1 MYVIFK
7 AKKVPRDVEGLQDEN
22 LKLNANY
29 SAWMNTVSFENWID
43 VIWTSFSKRFPRTL
57 LIMDSFKVHTSPSA
71 LKKLEELNTDVLIIP
86 GGLTFY
92 TQPLD
97 VYVNGPVKARI
108 KQYWQDYMISTE
120 ENPNT
125 GIFNII

>member
-1 MYVIFK
+1 
-7 AKKVPRDVEGLQDEN
+7 
-22 LKLNANY
+22 
-29 SAWMNTVSFENWID
+29 
-43 VIWTSFSKRFPRTL
+43 
-57 LIMDSFKVHTSPSA
+57 MDSFKVHTSPSA